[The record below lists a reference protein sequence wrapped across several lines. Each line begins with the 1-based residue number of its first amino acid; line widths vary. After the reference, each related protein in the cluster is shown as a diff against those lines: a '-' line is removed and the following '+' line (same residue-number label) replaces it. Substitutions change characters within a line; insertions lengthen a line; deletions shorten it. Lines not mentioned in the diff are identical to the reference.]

1 VDADLDYKVFV
12 GSKQMNGQ
20 SCNRLLANADDS
32 DDSLFVW
39 LVAGADLF

>member
-1 VDADLDYKVFV
+1 
-12 GSKQMNGQ
+12 MNGQ